1 MKGLFG
7 LFVGNNFPLGVA
19 LVCYYFLGH
28 LTKHGLFHI
37 KIMGPL
43 GSIQV
48 SFPYFLLTRFAI
60 LDRDGNEIFQI
71 IFRWAIEPGC

>member
-1 MKGLFG
+1 M
-7 LFVGNNFPLGVA
+7 FVGNNFPLGVA
-19 LVCYYFLGH
+19 LAFTLFLGH

-48 SFPYFLLTRFAI
+48 GFPYFLLTRFAI

-71 IFRWAIEPGC
+71 IFRWAVEPGC

>member
-1 MKGLFG
+1 M
-7 LFVGNNFPLGVA
+7 
-19 LVCYYFLGH
+19 GH